1 MMMMFF
7 AVLLDW
13 EKQLQDKT
21 ASKTKAII
29 FMQVVILI

>member
-1 MMMMFF
+1 MMMIFL

-13 EKQLQDKT
+13 EKQLQDKN

-29 FMQVVILI
+29 FIQVLILV